1 MSCHAATGPS
11 ARRDEAACDLISSCA
26 VCQGGYNRHSHFR
39 LGGTIMDANI
49 GLILVI
55 GFPLA
60 LCLALWVFGKVSVR
74 PD

>member
-1 MSCHAATGPS
+1 
-11 ARRDEAACDLISSCA
+11 
-26 VCQGGYNRHSHFR
+26 V
-39 LGGTIMDANI
+39 
-49 GLILVI
+49 LVI

>member
-1 MSCHAATGPS
+1 
-11 ARRDEAACDLISSCA
+11 
-26 VCQGGYNRHSHFR
+26 
-39 LGGTIMDANI
+39 MDANI

-55 GFPLA
+55 GFPRA

>member
-11 ARRDEAACDLISSCA
+11 ARRADPACDLISSCA
-26 VCQGGYNRHSHFR
+26 ACQGGYNRQSYFR
-39 LGGTIMDANI
+39 LRGKIMDANI

>member
-1 MSCHAATGPS
+1 MSCHAATVLS
-11 ARRDEAACDLISSCA
+11 ARRAEPACDLISSCA
-26 VCQGGYNRHSHFR
+26 ACQGGYNRHSHFR
-39 LGGTIMDANI
+39 LGGKIMDANI

>member
-1 MSCHAATGPS
+1 
-11 ARRDEAACDLISSCA
+11 
-26 VCQGGYNRHSHFR
+26 
-39 LGGTIMDANI
+39 MDVTI

-60 LCLALWVFGKVSVR
+60 LCFALWAFGKVSVR

>member
-1 MSCHAATGPS
+1 
-11 ARRDEAACDLISSCA
+11 
-26 VCQGGYNRHSHFR
+26 
-39 LGGTIMDANI
+39 MDTNI

-60 LCLALWVFGKVSVR
+60 LCLVLWVFGKVSVR

>member
-1 MSCHAATGPS
+1 
-11 ARRDEAACDLISSCA
+11 
-26 VCQGGYNRHSHFR
+26 
-39 LGGTIMDANI
+39 MDTKV

-60 LCLALWVFGKVSVR
+60 LCLVLWVFGKVSVR

>member
-1 MSCHAATGPS
+1 
-11 ARRDEAACDLISSCA
+11 
-26 VCQGGYNRHSHFR
+26 
-39 LGGTIMDANI
+39 MDANI

-60 LCLALWVFGKVSVR
+60 LCLARWVFGKVSVR

>member
-1 MSCHAATGPS
+1 MNET
-11 ARRDEAACDLISSCA
+11 
-26 VCQGGYNRHSHFR
+26 
-39 LGGTIMDANI
+39 I

-55 GFPLA
+55 GFPLM

>member
-1 MSCHAATGPS
+1 MNET
-11 ARRDEAACDLISSCA
+11 
-26 VCQGGYNRHSHFR
+26 
-39 LGGTIMDANI
+39 I

-60 LCLALWVFGKVSVR
+60 LCLTLWVFGKVSVR

>member
-1 MSCHAATGPS
+1 LDQNDALRAG
-11 ARRDEAACDLISSCA
+11 D
-26 VCQGGYNRHSHFR
+26 F
-39 LGGTIMDANI
+39 IMDASI

-60 LCLALWVFGKVSVR
+60 LCFALWAFGKVSVR

>member
-1 MSCHAATGPS
+1 MGG
-11 ARRDEAACDLISSCA
+11 EIS
-26 VCQGGYNRHSHFR
+26 
-39 LGGTIMDANI
+39 MDATV

-60 LCLALWVFGKVSVR
+60 LCITLWAFGKASVR